1 MVSSRL
7 VFILFPLIL
16 GANDSFEAYKKM
28 QDNDFKREKVKFID
42 FKREEDA
49 AFKSHLEK
57 EKNAILNYKR
67 KVKTF
72 WLESDLEDA
81 KKLTNYSKDLHTKSL
96 VDFENNQIIISKISA
111 KKRVTKEELLKELN
125 HTLNLTTKQ
134 AYQQNILEQNI
145 NYVIPDSKYIKKA
158 KLDKGRLLHTGAQEP
173 ALNSEDISLS
183 KKGDVY
189 KLTYKFPKNST
200 YRRSFDYLPQAKSN
214 ATRFNL
220 KANLLLAI
228 MHSESSFNP
237 LARSHIPAFGLM
249 QIVPHSAGIDSY
261 KFLYKKRRLLS
272 ASYLY
277 NTKNNIEIGSAYFHI
292 LYYKYLSS
300 IKDPQSRLYCAIA
313 GYNTG
318 AGNVA
323 WAFTH
328 NKNVKKAAQII
339 NKMSAQKVYR
349 HLQKNLKYD
358 EPKHY
363 LKRVNERSIRYKEL
377 YRL

>member
-1 MVSSRL
+1 MVSSKL
-7 VFILFPLIL
+7 VFILFPFIL
-16 GANDSFEAYKKM
+16 SASDSFEAYKKM
-28 QDNDFKREKVKFID
+28 QEKNFKNEKVKFID
-42 FKREEDA
+42 FKRQEDA

-57 EKNAILNYKR
+57 EKNAILDYKK
-67 KVKTF
+67 KVKAF
-72 WLESDLEDA
+72 WSQSDLEDA
-81 KKLTNYSKDLHTKSL
+81 KKITNYSADLHTKRL
-96 VDFENNQIIISKISA
+96 IDFENNEIVISKISKS
-111 KKRVTKEELLKELN
+111 KKVTKEDLLAELKN
-125 HTLNLTTKQ
+125 TLQLTNQQ
-134 AYQQNILEQNI
+134 AYKQNILEQNI
-145 NYVIPDSKYIKKA
+145 NHITPHSKYIKEANVDKK
-158 KLDKGRLLHTGAQEP
+158 KLLYIGSQKPRLSAE
-173 ALNSEDISLS
+173 NISLS

-189 KLTYKFPKNST
+189 KLAYKLPKDSTYK
-200 YRRSFDYLPQAKSN
+200 RSYNYLPQAKSN

-220 KANLLLAI
+220 KANILLAI

-237 LARSHIPAFGLM
+237 MARSHIPAFGLM
-249 QIVPHSAGIDSY
+249 QIVPRSAGIDSY

-318 AGNVA
+318 AGNIA
-323 WAFTH
+323 WAFVR
-328 NKNVKKAAQII
+328 NNNVNKAAPII
-339 NKMSAQKVYR
+339 NKMSAQEVYD